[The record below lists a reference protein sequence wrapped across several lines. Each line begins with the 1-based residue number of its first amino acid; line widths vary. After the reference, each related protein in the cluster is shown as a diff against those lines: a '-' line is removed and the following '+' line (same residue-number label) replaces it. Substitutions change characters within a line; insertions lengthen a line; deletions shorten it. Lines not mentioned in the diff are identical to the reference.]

1 MYVDAVLLISNNL
14 VLNTSLREGK
24 LVKTTESIRED
35 LEKCTAREEL
45 MLEVMSSWE
54 VNRLEWTDDGLG
66 SERWEEKE
74 NQL

>member
-1 MYVDAVLLISNNL
+1 MAAS
-14 VLNTSLREGK
+14 K
-24 LVKTTESIRED
+24 
-35 LEKCTAREEL
+35 EL